1 MVDSGIVGFRGRR
14 IFGWRQPVIFF
25 SAPIFPC
32 RSDQGIQPIRAWR
45 AAGAARHFNWGL

>member
-14 IFGWRQPVIFF
+14 IFGYRQPVICF

-32 RSDQGIQPIRAWR
+32 RGDQGNSTDQSV
-45 AAGAARHFNWGL
+45 AGCRDSPPF